1 VSGCDL
7 QSTYLRLRPDCSIE
21 KLPVDATFWPR
32 LMGGELGDFH
42 HEYLIASH
50 VHDADWPNWEM
61 HPNGDEIVALI
72 SGAAT
77 LILEAADGQHQE
89 VVLNR
94 PGSYAFVPRGTWHTA
109 RVREPTTMFFITAGK
124 GTRHRPK

>member
-1 VSGCDL
+1 
-7 QSTYLRLRPDCSIE
+7 
-21 KLPVDATFWPR
+21 
-32 LMGGELGDFH
+32 
-42 HEYLIASH
+42 
-50 VHDADWPNWEM
+50 M

-77 LILEAADGQHQE
+77 LILEGSHGQHQE

-109 RVREPTTMFFITAGK
+109 RVREPTTMFFITAGE